1 MPAAIAQ
8 LAPRRVFSDRPTV
21 LVVEPVCAVRGVIA
35 RVLGEAGY
43 HVITADSAAQALERL
58 SVEQS
63 RVDLVLTEVVMSRLS
78 GAKLGAH
85 IRRAHPGTRVLY
97 MTGWFDD
104 IVEGYGIVESRVEM
118 LRKPFGPRE
127 LRDKVSHVLGA
138 RDDRWVS
145 CQSAA

>member
-1 MPAAIAQ
+1 MAQ
-8 LAPRRVFSDRPTV
+8 LAPRRVSSNGPTV
-21 LVVEPVCAVRGVIA
+21 LVVEPVCAVRAVIA
-35 RVLGEAGY
+35 RLLGEAGY
-43 HVITADSAAQALERL
+43 NVITADSAAQALERL
-58 SVEQS
+58 SVES
-63 RVDLVLTEVVMSRLS
+63 HVDLVLTEVVMPRLG

-85 IRRAHPGTRVLY
+85 IRRDHPGTRVLY

-127 LRDKVSHVLGA
+127 LRDKVSRVLGA
-138 RDDRWVS
+138 RNRWVS

>member
-1 MPAAIAQ
+1 MPVSSESTMTTSA
-8 LAPRRVFSDRPTV
+8 V
-21 LVVEPVCAVRGVIA
+21 LPVE
-35 RVLGEAGY
+35 
-43 HVITADSAAQALERL
+43 
-58 SVEQS
+58 
-63 RVDLVLTEVVMSRLS
+63 VDLHARPAGRFVREASRFV
-78 GAKLGAH
+78 A
-85 IRRAHPGTRVLY
+85 
-97 MTGWFDD
+97 D